1 MVYIFGVQFKGILF
15 YSFCVAIAKQK
26 TVSFLLQEGSCES
39 LKEYQGRNNAKG
51 VDLNRD
57 FPDQFD
63 SNKSDDE
70 EYLYGGRQPET
81 VALMKWVT
89 GKQFVLSGNL
99 HGGAVVASYPYD
111 DSM

>member
-1 MVYIFGVQFKGILF
+1 MPNFV
-15 YSFCVAIAKQK
+15 
-26 TVSFLLQEGSCES
+26 
-39 LKEYQGRNNAKG
+39 GRNNAKG

-63 SNKSDDE
+63 VNRSIE
-70 EYLYGGRQPET
+70 ESYLFSARQPET
-81 VALMKWVT
+81 RAMIKWIL

-111 DSM
+111 DSR

>member
-1 MVYIFGVQFKGILF
+1 MLCRVTCPF
-15 YSFCVAIAKQK
+15 S
-26 TVSFLLQEGSCES
+26 LQEDNCES
-39 LKEYQGRNNAKG
+39 LKEFVGRHNAKG

-63 SNKSDDE
+63 KNRSNED

-81 VALMKWVT
+81 VALMRWVNN
-89 GKQFVLSGNL
+89 KQFVLSANL

-111 DSM
+111 DIRFVEYFITYIFTEYLLHR

>member
-1 MVYIFGVQFKGILF
+1 MP
-15 YSFCVAIAKQK
+15 
-26 TVSFLLQEGSCES
+26 LQEGSCES
-39 LKEYQGRNNAKG
+39 LKEYLGRNNAKG

-63 SNKSDDE
+63 KNKSNDE
-70 EYLYGGRQPET
+70 EYMFGGRQPET
-81 VALMKWVT
+81 VALMRWVT

-111 DSM
+111 DSRLVLANV